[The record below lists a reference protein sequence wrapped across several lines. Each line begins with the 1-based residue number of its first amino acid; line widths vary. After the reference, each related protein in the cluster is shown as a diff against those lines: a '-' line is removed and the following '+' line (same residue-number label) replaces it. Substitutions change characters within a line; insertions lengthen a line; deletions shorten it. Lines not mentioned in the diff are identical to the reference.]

1 MPRAAESRE
10 LAGSLAKPRSLAA
23 ADSLAAAENSGAV
36 DSLAAAHIPA
46 AVHIPAAERNPAEHN
61 PAAVRNRAGL
71 EAVAEPPAPVGTEN
85 SAEDRKPDFAQRP
98 GWEENRDEEG
108 SRDLELGLSRADMA
122 ALDRSCHRQQAL
134 RRGLDLPVPGNLR
147 QAQIQVASEFGRAP
161 G

>member
-71 EAVAEPPAPVGTEN
+71 EAVAEPPGALGEAEN
-85 SAEDRKPDFAQRP
+85 SAAARNPDFAECL
-98 GWEENRDEEG
+98 GLEESRDEAG
-108 SRDLELGLSRADMA
+108 S
-122 ALDRSCHRQQAL
+122 
-134 RRGLDLPVPGNLR
+134 PG
-147 QAQIQVASEFGRAP
+147 P
-161 G
+161 GIGFEPGG